1 MRMANKPLNPSHYQ
15 QASATTALTQLKR
28 IRFLSAQDAI
38 EQLANL
44 ANTGQ
49 ILWLYRKHFPREYSR
64 STASAE
70 IPHSRDGESG
80 YSAKE
85 QEFMTLVDRHLFPLP
100 DFFFDDARF
109 NVIPIYPQGVDYE
122 EDPEYLKLAIR
133 AAMTLFLDEPSPDW
147 QEWLPRKLQP
157 QLGALDWRRF
167 ERQCRKAGGRKSR
180 LPLLLQFVSHNTGNL
195 WFDADME
202 WAIQDFAWREED
214 MRYLAKE
221 WRRAQ
226 RFMGKLDE
234 LIERM
239 EKHPRY
245 WLAQLVRLWNAC
257 IKTER
262 MTV

>member
-1 MRMANKPLNPSHYQ
+1 MGMVNNLLNQIQYQ
-15 QASATTALTQLKR
+15 PAPATTALAQLKH

-38 EQLANL
+38 EQLANV

-49 ILWLYRKHFPREYSR
+49 ILWLYRKHFPREYTR
-64 STASAE
+64 STARAE

-80 YSAKE
+80 YSVKE

-147 QEWLPRKLQP
+147 EEWLPPNLRP
-157 QLGALDWRRF
+157 TLGALDWRKF
-167 ERQCRKAGGRKSR
+167 ERRCRKAGGMKAR
-180 LPLLLQFVSHNTGNL
+180 LLLLLQFVSHNTENL
-195 WFDADME
+195 WFDADQE
-202 WAIQDFAWREED
+202 VEIQDFEWNEED
-214 MRYLAKE
+214 IRYLAKE

-226 RFMGKLDE
+226 QFMQKLDP
-234 LIERM
+234 LLNRM

-245 WLAQLVRLWNAC
+245 WLAQLVRVWKRICLS
-257 IKTER
+257 
-262 MTV
+262 

>member
-1 MRMANKPLNPSHYQ
+1 MEMANKPLNPSQHRP
-15 QASATTALTQLKR
+15 ASATTALAQLKR
-28 IRFLSAQDAI
+28 IRFLSAQNAI

-70 IPHSRDGESG
+70 IPRARDGESG

-85 QEFMTLVDRHLFPLP
+85 QEFMMLVDQHLFPLP

-109 NVIPIYPQGVDYE
+109 TVIPIYPQGVDYE

-133 AAMTLFLDEPSPDW
+133 AAMTLFLDEPSPDLG
-147 QEWLPRKLQP
+147 EWLPPKLQP
-157 QLGALDWRRF
+157 QLGALDWKKF
-167 ERQCRKAGGRKSR
+167 ERRCRKAGGLKAR
-180 LPLLLQFVSHNTGNL
+180 LPLLIQFVSHNTENL
-195 WFDADME
+195 WFDADRE
-202 WAIQDFAWREED
+202 VEIQDFEWNEED
-214 MRYLAKE
+214 MQYLAKE

-226 RFMGKLDE
+226 RFMLKLDP
-234 LIERM
+234 LLDRM
-239 EKHPRY
+239 EQHPRY
-245 WLAQLVRLWNAC
+245 WLAQLVRLWNGC

>member
-1 MRMANKPLNPSHYQ
+1 MVSKPLSLCHYQ
-15 QASATTALTQLKR
+15 PASATTALAQLKG

-49 ILWLYRKHFPREYSR
+49 ILWLYRKHFPRDYSR

-70 IPHSRDGESG
+70 IPLSRDGETG

-147 QEWLPRKLQP
+147 QEWLPPELQP
-157 QLGALDWRRF
+157 QLGALDWRKF
-167 ERQCRKAGGRKSR
+167 ERRCRKAGGMKAR
-180 LPLLLQFVSHNTGNL
+180 LPLLIQFVSHNTDNL
-195 WFDADME
+195 WFDADQE
-202 WAIQDFAWREED
+202 VEIQDFAWNEED
-214 MRYLAKE
+214 IRYLAKE
-221 WRRAQ
+221 WRKAQ
-226 RFMGKLDE
+226 RFMQKLDP
-234 LIERM
+234 LLNRM
-239 EKHPRY
+239 ETHPRY

-257 IKTER
+257 VKTER
-262 MTV
+262 ITM